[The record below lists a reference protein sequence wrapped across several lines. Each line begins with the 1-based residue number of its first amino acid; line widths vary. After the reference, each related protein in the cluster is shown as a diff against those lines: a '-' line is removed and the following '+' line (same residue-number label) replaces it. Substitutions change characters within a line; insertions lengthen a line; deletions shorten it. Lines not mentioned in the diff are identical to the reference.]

1 MSVVL
6 RWQFRGA
13 TTQRLRNHHSDVL
26 DFANVCPSL
35 AVGAQVCAVF
45 RILLTTQ
52 SVAALVEILDDGSDM
67 RNLAT
72 SRCVGQVC
80 RYVEHGP
87 VHSINHV
94 HDGLLRAA

>member
-1 MSVVL
+1 MLVGL

-35 AVGAQVCAVF
+35 AVGAQLCAVF

-52 SVAALVEILDDGSDM
+52 RVAGLVELIDD
-67 RNLAT
+67 
-72 SRCVGQVC
+72 Q
-80 RYVEHGP
+80 
-87 VHSINHV
+87 
-94 HDGLLRAA
+94 

>member
-1 MSVVL
+1 MSVGL

-13 TTQRLRNHHSDVL
+13 ITQRLRDHHSGVL

-35 AVGAQVCAVF
+35 AVGAQLCAVF

-52 SVAALVEILDDGSDM
+52 SVVALVEIIDDGRDM
-67 RNLAT
+67 RNLGT
-72 SRCVGQVC
+72 SRGIGQVL

-87 VHSINHV
+87 VRSINHV
-94 HDGLLRAA
+94 HDGRLRAA